1 MVPMSEGTISTFQTL
16 KGQNWVAFIEQDVLY
31 ISGNDVGWEK
41 FVVLEGEAHDLDIGH
56 PEAAWIHACWLEF
69 QGRNPPPQG

>member
-1 MVPMSEGTISTFQTL
+1 MSEGTISTFQTL

-31 ISGNDVGWEK
+31 ISGNNVGWEK
-41 FVVLEGEAHDLDIGH
+41 FAVLEGEARDLEIGH

-69 QGRNPPPQG
+69 LGRKPSAQG